1 MLHEVKIV
9 FPMRGETKVASMPL
23 DKLHKWVSDSLQG
36 KVPAMHSTHFT
47 NEIVRENGKNFTETV
62 LKDVEKRPV
71 AFIWVEQK

>member
-1 MLHEVKIV
+1 MLHEIKIF

-23 DKLHKWVSDSLQG
+23 DKLPKWVSDSLQG

-47 NEIVRENGKNFTETV
+47 NEVVREGKKVFTETV